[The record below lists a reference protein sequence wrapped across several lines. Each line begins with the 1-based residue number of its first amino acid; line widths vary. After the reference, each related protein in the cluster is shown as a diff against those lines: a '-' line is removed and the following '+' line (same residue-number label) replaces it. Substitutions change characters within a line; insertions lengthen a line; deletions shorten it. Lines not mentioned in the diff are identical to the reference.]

1 MDAEPHARHAAHR
14 QSTKRKVP
22 DVRLV
27 CQTQDVASQLLERVW
42 PGSNLALP
50 MPARVITQHAEML
63 PQLRHLRIP
72 HGEIG
77 AERIGEHQCRRVRQ
91 PLDLIMNV
99 TAVDVCDRHFAKRA
113 PESRRFPGRLQC
125 TWCRAHIAF
134 SSATVDT
141 SPWLP

>member
-22 DVRLV
+22 NVRFV
-27 CQTQDVASQLLERVW
+27 RQRKYVASQLLERVW

-77 AERIGEHQCRRVRQ
+77 AERIEEVQHRRVGT

-99 TAVDVCDRHFAKRA
+99 TPLAV
-113 PESRRFPGRLQC
+113 
-125 TWCRAHIAF
+125 
-134 SSATVDT
+134 
-141 SPWLP
+141 

>member
-14 QSTKRKVP
+14 QSAKRKVP
-22 DVRLV
+22 NVRFV
-27 CQTQDVASQLLERVW
+27 RQRKYVASQLLERVW

-77 AERIGEHQCRRVRQ
+77 AERIGEHQRGRVRW
-91 PLDLIMNV
+91 PPDLIMNV
-99 TAVDVCDRHFAKRA
+99 TAADVCDTHFSKRA
-113 PESRRFPGRLQC
+113 PESRRFLGRLQC
-125 TWCRAHIAF
+125 TWCRVHIAF
-134 SSATVDT
+134 
-141 SPWLP
+141 